1 MKSFIKFAI
10 IVLLATVTF
19 TKADNCQYAPGNWI
33 GDGSASTSGCSCSL
47 KNIQWVVEDFSGD
60 GTTLAITK

>member
-1 MKSFIKFAI
+1 MKSFIKVAI
-10 IVLLATVTF
+10 IVLLATF

-33 GDGSASTSGCSCSL
+33 GDGSASIAGCSCSL
-47 KNIQWVVEDFSGD
+47 NNIQWVVEDFSGD